1 MLDVP
6 VRASLPV
13 VLVALAGLLGCG
25 AEDRVAG
32 DTEDQ
37 AEIAG
42 RELVRSA
49 CPGRPA
55 PRITRCTAQRD
66 AWRCDYTSLSGRNS
80 VVVKD
85 YEDGSLL
92 SIAC

>member
-1 MLDVP
+1 MVDIP
-6 VRASLPV
+6 MRASSAV
-13 VLVALAGLLGCG
+13 VLVAVAGLLGCG
-25 AEDRVAG
+25 AEDRVG
-32 DTEDQ
+32 GYTEDQ

-55 PRITRCTAQRD
+55 PKITRCTAQRD
-66 AWRCDYTSLSGRNS
+66 AWRCDYTSPSGRNS
-80 VVVKD
+80 VVVKH